1 LTLLSLS
8 RKILAK
14 FIAFLEW
21 TRTMAKQKGL
31 TASQEDYLE
40 AIYHISAKK
49 MASRAK
55 DISKRLDVRASS
67 VTGALRTLGKLGLI
81 NYAPYDL
88 ITLTPDGFVVAKEI
102 VRRHQALELFL
113 VDVLGVDQKEADEAA
128 CKMEHSVPKEI
139 VDRFVKYAE
148 YVDKCPKGGITWNS
162 GFGYYC
168 KHGCTEEDCEHCKSD
183 FPDAKSSK

>member
-1 LTLLSLS
+1 MST
-8 RKILAK
+8 
-14 FIAFLEW
+14 ENN
-21 TRTMAKQKGL
+21 L

-55 DISKRLDVRASS
+55 DISQRLNVRASS

-88 ITLTPDGFVVAKEI
+88 ITLTDEGRVVAEEI
-102 VRRHQALELFL
+102 VRRHVALERFL
-113 VDVLGVDQKEADEAA
+113 VKVLGVDQKEADEAA

-148 YVDKCPKGGITWNS
+148 YVEKCPKGAITWNS

-168 KHGCTEEDCEHCKSD
+168 KHGCNEEECERCLGDSSD
-183 FPDAKSSK
+183 EKLIK